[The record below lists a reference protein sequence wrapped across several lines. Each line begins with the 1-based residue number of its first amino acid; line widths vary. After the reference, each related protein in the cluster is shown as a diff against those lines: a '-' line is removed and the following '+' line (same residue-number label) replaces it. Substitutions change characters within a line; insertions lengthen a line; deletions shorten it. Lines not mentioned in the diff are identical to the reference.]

1 MTISKHKKSKQTKTA
16 SVSKVTPAQP
26 KGFLARF
33 FFEMADYTKAKFMQ
47 DLSAGVTVG
56 IVALPLSLALAI
68 ATGVPPI
75 LGLYT
80 AGIAGFIA
88 AVLAG
93 SPYSVSGPAAAIVP
107 ILVGIIATHG
117 LQNLPYIGI
126 LAGFMLIAFG
136 VLGVGRL
143 ITKIPEAIV
152 LGFTA
157 GVAIVIFFGQ
167 LNTFFGLKH
176 IHNHTHFHEKVL
188 ETIEHLSTMHMPTVV
203 IGVLTLL
210 IITQLHKIQSLKKIP
225 PTLPAVAIA
234 TLLVKY
240 VGAFDKTATVGSA
253 YGAVKQGFPGFDGA
267 VLTSLSWINA
277 GFAFA
282 AFKIAALIAVES
294 LLCAM
299 VADKMTKTKH
309 RPGRELIAQGVANI
323 ASPMFMGIPTTAV
336 IARTGT
342 LIKADAK
349 TRVAV
354 MIHSLIVILFFV
366 ALAPVASSIPL
377 TALAAVL
384 LVTAVKISEYK
395 EIHHSL
401 KSYGHAINSV
411 LLTTLVLTVFTDL
424 VIGVSVGLLVFV
436 AHRLYD
442 RYVAHKRSSDARL
455 KETADYEADEILH
468 DTIDV
473 D

>member
-1 MTISKHKKSKQTKTA
+1 MQLLQK
-16 SVSKVTPAQP
+16 
-26 KGFLARF
+26 F
-33 FFEMADYTKAKFMQ
+33 FFDLKGYNQAKFMQ
-47 DLSAGVTVG
+47 DVAAGITVG

-75 LGLYT
+75 VGLYT
-80 AGIAGFIA
+80 AGIAAFFA
-88 AVLAG
+88 AVFSG

-107 ILVGIIATHG
+107 ILVSIIAENG
-117 LQNLPYIGI
+117 LENLPYIGI
-126 LAGFMLIAFG
+126 LAGIMLIIFG
-136 VLGVGRL
+136 LAKVGKL
-143 ITKIPEAIV
+143 LTKIPESVV

-167 LNTFFGLKH
+167 LNSFFGLKH
-176 IHNHTHFHEKVL
+176 IESHPHFHEKTL
-188 ETIEHLSTMHMPTVV
+188 ETLNRLDTAHLPTIL

-210 IITQLHKIQSLKKIP
+210 IITQLHRIKSLKKIP
-225 PTLPAVAIA
+225 PTLPAVAVA
-234 TLLVKY
+234 TLLVKF
-240 VGAFDKTATVGSA
+240 VSGLSDIATVGSA
-253 YGAVKQGFPGFDGA
+253 YGAVKQGLPNFSLTPFTSFDWIDGSF
-267 VLTSLSWINA
+267 VLP
-277 GFAFA
+277 

-309 RPGRELIAQGVANI
+309 RPNRELVAQGLANI
-323 ASPMFMGIPTTAV
+323 ISPLAGGIPTTAV

-354 MIHSLIVILFFV
+354 MIHSLVVILFFV

-384 LVTAVKISEYK
+384 LVTAVRISEYK
-395 EIHHSL
+395 EVMHSL
-401 KSYGHAINSV
+401 KLNAPIVNIV
-411 LLTTLVLTVFTDL
+411 LFTTLILTVMTDL
-424 VIGVSVGLLVFV
+424 VIGVSAGLAIYLVHYAYDHYVIRVRNEEPDMREV
-436 AHRLYD
+436 AEYQAEEIKH
-442 RYVAHKRSSDARL
+442 
-455 KETADYEADEILH
+455 DEV
-468 DTIDV
+468 DV